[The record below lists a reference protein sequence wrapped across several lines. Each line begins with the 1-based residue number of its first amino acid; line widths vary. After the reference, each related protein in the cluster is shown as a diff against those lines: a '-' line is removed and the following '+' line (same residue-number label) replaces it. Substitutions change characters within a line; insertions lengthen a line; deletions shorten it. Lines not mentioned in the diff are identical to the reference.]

1 MNRWLSQANWHS
13 NYQNASYL
21 RINLNVAL
29 VIDGRLELSVK
40 GNKISVTSGQ
50 LYVAKA
56 GVPHSVEPGS
66 SGILVIIDL
75 PETEVA

>member
-21 RINLNVAL
+21 RINLNAAL

-40 GNKISVTSGQ
+40 GKKS
-50 LYVAKA
+50 
-56 GVPHSVEPGS
+56 
-66 SGILVIIDL
+66 LVRL
-75 PETEVA
+75 VNFM